1 MLKSGLPTTTSRLR
15 ALEPNWSPHRT
26 PDTGEVSIKATLTI
40 EMTSGQH
47 RAIPQSQ
54 HQQYHGNRA
63 DQALV
68 VKIRDAPGEP
78 ASKTGIEEYK
88 ATRIEFNN
96 CWDALKHDH
105 NKKKYHYI
113 SLIIGP
119 QGLSRYF
126 LY

>member
-1 MLKSGLPTTTSRLR
+1 
-15 ALEPNWSPHRT
+15 
-26 PDTGEVSIKATLTI
+26 
-40 EMTSGQH
+40 MTSGQH

-54 HQQYHGNRA
+54 HQQSHGNRA

-68 VKIRDAPGEP
+68 VRIRDAPGEP

-96 CWDALKHDH
+96 WDALKHDH

-113 SLIIGP
+113 SLIVGP
-119 QGLSRYF
+119 WDCPGIFFIEHKFWKTHISSY
-126 LY
+126 